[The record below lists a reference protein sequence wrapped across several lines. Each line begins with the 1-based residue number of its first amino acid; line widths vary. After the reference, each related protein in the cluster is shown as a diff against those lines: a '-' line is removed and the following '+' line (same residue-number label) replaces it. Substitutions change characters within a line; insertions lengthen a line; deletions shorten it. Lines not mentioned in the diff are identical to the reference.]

1 MVQVFNKT
9 ISSVDVEIVE
19 QPIEITK
26 KRRVGLIGGTFNPP
40 HIAHL
45 MIADQVGN
53 QLGLDHVEFIPDYL
67 PPHVDSK
74 GAIEAEHRVEMVK
87 LAVED
92 NPMFQLNLI
101 EIERGGK
108 SFTYNTIQELK
119 RRHPENEYYF
129 IIGGDMVQYLPKWHK
144 INELSKMVNFVG
156 VERPKF
162 EQTSTYPVIW
172 VDAPNLSISSTDIR
186 DSIKHGRSIK
196 YLVPKKVEEYIK
208 ENGLYGYK

>member
-19 QPIEITK
+19 QPIEIQK
-26 KRRVGLIGGTFNPP
+26 KHRVGLIGGTFNPP

-45 MIADQVGN
+45 MIADQVGK

-74 GAIEAEHRVEMVK
+74 DAIEAKHRVEMVR
-87 LAVED
+87 LAIED

-119 RRHPENEYYF
+119 RRHPETEYYF

-144 INELSKMVNFVG
+144 IKELSKMVNFVG

-162 EQTSTYPVIW
+162 EQVSAYPVIW
-172 VDAPNLSISSTDIR
+172 VDAPNLDLSSTDIR
-186 DSIKHGRSIK
+186 NNIKHGRSIK

-208 ENGLYGYK
+208 ENSLYGYK